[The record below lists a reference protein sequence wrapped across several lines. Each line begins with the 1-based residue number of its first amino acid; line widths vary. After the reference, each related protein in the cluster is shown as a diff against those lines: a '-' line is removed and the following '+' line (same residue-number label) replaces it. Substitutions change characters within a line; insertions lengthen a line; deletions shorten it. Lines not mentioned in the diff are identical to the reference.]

1 MISMFQPSND
11 LMSFI
16 QYMAGFNPI
25 MKNSLEAVKGK
36 NEEQLK
42 ETVRKL
48 ARSRGMDDNQLNQF
62 LQGYGLHL

>member
-1 MISMFQPSND
+1 MFQPSND

-48 ARSRGMDDNQLNQF
+48 ARNRGMDDNQLNQF

>member
-1 MISMFQPSND
+1 
-11 LMSFI
+11 
-16 QYMAGFNPI
+16 MAGFNPI
-25 MKNSLEAVKGK
+25 MKSSLEAVKGK

>member
-1 MISMFQPSND
+1 MFQQSND
-11 LMSFI
+11 LLSFI

-25 MKNSLEAVKGK
+25 MKSSLEAVKGK

-48 ARSRGMDDNQLNQF
+48 ARGRGMDDNQLNQF